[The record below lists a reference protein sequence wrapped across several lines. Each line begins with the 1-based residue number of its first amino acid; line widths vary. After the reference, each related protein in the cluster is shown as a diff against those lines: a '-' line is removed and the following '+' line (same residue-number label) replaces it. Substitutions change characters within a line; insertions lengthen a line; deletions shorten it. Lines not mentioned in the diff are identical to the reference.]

1 MLTFGRVT
9 LRGLRRDDLPRL
21 WAFNNDVDVELA
33 GGGAPPIP
41 QSLDRLVA
49 DFDQDASRGGRDGAR
64 FAIEADGRFIGQCA
78 IFNYNDYALTAEIG
92 ITIGDEDYL
101 GKGYGREALHA
112 LLHYG
117 FVLRN
122 IRKLFLTVNAT
133 NERAIRAYQSC
144 GFVLEGRWRGQTWN
158 DGRYV
163 DLLCMGVFAPEWNAA
178 RDAYFAKLQATQ
190 QGVPP
195 APDAPNTA
203 NA

>member
-21 WAFNNDVDVELA
+21 WEFNNDVDIELA

-49 DFDQDASRGGRDGAR
+49 DYDQDASRGGRDGAR
-64 FAIEADGRFIGQCA
+64 FAIEADNRFIGQCA
-78 IFNYNDYALTAEIG
+78 LFNFSDYTLTAELG
-92 ITIGDEDYL
+92 ITIGDHAYL

-112 LLHYG
+112 LLHYA

-122 IRKLFLTVNAT
+122 LRKVFLTVNG
-133 NERAIRAYQSC
+133 NNDRAIHAYQAC
-144 GFVLEGRWRGQTWN
+144 GFVIEGRWRDQVWS

-163 DLLCMGVFAPEWNAA
+163 DLVCMGVFAAEWAAA
-178 RDAYFAKLQATQ
+178 RDRHLGRKQE
-190 QGVPP
+190 
-195 APDAPNTA
+195 
-203 NA
+203 